1 MPNHTPQDLRKQ
13 AERCR
18 RFAESTTD
26 RVLARQ
32 LLDLAEEYE
41 TEAEQADD
49 APRG

>member
-1 MPNHTPQDLRKQ
+1 MPNHAPQDPRKQ

-32 LLDLAEEYE
+32 LLDLAEEFE
-41 TEAEQADD
+41 AEAEQADD